1 MEGKQHK
8 GGDEMIIG
16 LAYALPGEIRSILKT
31 AEARLLETVCG
42 ADIYEIEPGLLAYV
56 GGVGKVNAAMSTQL
70 FIDRYHPDWI
80 VNAGAA
86 GSFLDLPIGTT
97 VLADCFVQHDVD
109 TTAMGDPIGLVSTVN
124 RVEFPTDE
132 PERLA
137 DILREQGVDFC
148 TGKVATG
155 ETFMVRGER
164 TNWVAKTFSPA
175 LCEMEG
181 GAIAQV
187 CLRNGVKFTALK
199 TVSDRLCQ
207 ENNANEYFH
216 YGEAMAKLNG
226 VVVPFARALRDA
238 AGRPPRGSGEV

>member
-1 MEGKQHK
+1 M
-8 GGDEMIIG
+8 IG
-16 LAYALPGEIRSILKT
+16 LAYALKGEIRSMLRSADAKP
-31 AEARLLETVCG
+31 LETVAG
-42 ADIYEIEPGLLAYV
+42 VSVYEIEPGILAYL
-56 GGVGKVNAAMSTQL
+56 GGVGKVNAAMSAQL
-70 FIDRYHPDWI
+70 FIDRFHPDWI
-80 VNAGAA
+80 INAGVA
-86 GSFLDLPIGTT
+86 GSFLDLPIGTI
-97 VLADCFVQHDVD
+97 VLAKDFVQHDVD